1 MKLRKNL
8 VLPLA
13 VGIILGSVT
22 TVTAG
27 TWVSAY
33 KNTEMTIKYNGQA
46 QRFVDSATGEV
57 QTPIMYND
65 RTYLPVRAVAEMLG
79 VNVDYDGNTQTVIL
93 KTDDY
98 VEPSTPSTPST
109 PEVTFDL
116 SKDTFANSFTYY
128 STIPSGYYYDY
139 SSDVGFTGRFDDI
152 FSYRLKSYTD
162 SNILEMLNKKSP
174 VYDEMYKNLLETKK
188 ILLSNPSIKMDT
200 SNTKVEKYAFSGG
213 LLRGA
218 IVSGDINLY
227 NNGTLVSTQR
237 TKLLLLPDYE
247 RGINF
252 AIYCEI
258 ID

>member
-79 VNVDYDGNTQTVIL
+79 VNGDYDGNTQTVIL
-93 KTDDY
+93 
-98 VEPSTPSTPST
+98 
-109 PEVTFDL
+109 
-116 SKDTFANSFTYY
+116 
-128 STIPSGYYYDY
+128 
-139 SSDVGFTGRFDDI
+139 
-152 FSYRLKSYTD
+152 
-162 SNILEMLNKKSP
+162 
-174 VYDEMYKNLLETKK
+174 
-188 ILLSNPSIKMDT
+188 
-200 SNTKVEKYAFSGG
+200 
-213 LLRGA
+213 
-218 IVSGDINLY
+218 
-227 NNGTLVSTQR
+227 
-237 TKLLLLPDYE
+237 
-247 RGINF
+247 
-252 AIYCEI
+252 
-258 ID
+258 